1 MTPCTCEDTQNF
13 YSTKNKPWDFPG
25 GPHLAMLGTHILSL
39 VGELRSHMLA
49 EQLSWHATTSESVLQ
64 LEKAHGLQ

>member
-39 VGELRSHMLA
+39 VGELRSHMLWSNKA
-49 EQLSWHATTSESVLQ
+49 HVPQ
-64 LEKAHGLQ
+64 LESLRAAMKDPT